1 MLPAASQPGPDSAS
15 LHCKPANGLEEMS
28 RDPTDLWP
36 APVNGDTHTHTLS
49 NKAPSTNSEL
59 RQS

>member
-36 APVNGDTHTHTLS
+36 APANGHTHTHAQTL
-49 NKAPSTNSEL
+49 
-59 RQS
+59 